1 MKDYLKL
8 MRVKHYIKNFLIFAV
23 IIFSSNLFNLNMLF
37 TNILNFVSFSLTCSI
52 VYTINDIFDIEKDK
66 KHPTKKNRPLAS
78 GKISKRNAY
87 IFVLILFSFS
97 SIINFLPCIFNKDYS
112 LLFTYLCLY
121 GYLIM
126 NILYS
131 IKLKHVPIVDI
142 FILTLGFLIRVVY
155 GSVSIGVSISNWMY
169 LTVLAVSFYA
179 ALGKR
184 RNEYIKNGSK
194 SREVLKYYNKDYLNK
209 FMNTFLTAAI
219 VFYSLWANNMNSVF
233 FLISI
238 LFVIFILMRYSLIVE
253 GDSFGDPVDVVLND
267 KLLFFSIITYG
278 LYMGGVLYAF

>member
-23 IIFSSNLFNLNMLF
+23 IIFSSNLFNTNMLF
-37 TNILNFVSFSLTCSI
+37 TNILNFISFSLCCSI
-52 VYTINDIFDIEKDK
+52 VYTINDIFDMEKDK

-78 GKISKRNAY
+78 GRIKKKNAY
-87 IFVLILFSFS
+87 IFAFILFCASTIF
-97 SIINFLPCIFNKDYS
+97 NFLPCIFYNNYS

-121 GYLIM
+121 GYLTI

-131 IKLKHVPIVDI
+131 IKLKHIPIVDI
-142 FILTLGFLIRVVY
+142 FILSLGFLIRVVY

-194 SREVLKYYNKDYLNK
+194 SREVLKYYNKEYLNK
-209 FMNTFLTAAI
+209 FMNTFLTAAV
-219 VFYSLWANNMNSVF
+219 VFYSLWANNMNSIF

>member
-1 MKDYLKL
+1 
-8 MRVKHYIKNFLIFAV
+8 
-23 IIFSSNLFNLNMLF
+23 
-37 TNILNFVSFSLTCSI
+37 
-52 VYTINDIFDIEKDK
+52 
-66 KHPTKKNRPLAS
+66 
-78 GKISKRNAY
+78 
-87 IFVLILFSFS
+87 
-97 SIINFLPCIFNKDYS
+97 
-112 LLFTYLCLY
+112 
-121 GYLIM
+121 M

>member
-194 SREVLKYYNKDYLNK
+194 SREVLKYYNKEYLNK
-209 FMNTFLTAAI
+209 FMNTFTTAAI

-253 GDSFGDPVDVVLND
+253 GDSLGDPVDVVLND
-267 KLLFFSIITYG
+267 KLLFFSIIAYG